1 MCAFRSLQ
9 FSAIVFAVFSR
20 YSAIFYNFLPFPVT
34 LRTSLYL
41 HNFKFSNKFY
51 STSFNNP
58 SIFSKSSTNNSY
70 KQKWNNFIISND
82 VVVIVQYNILK
93 ITFKIILHTFL
104 IFYLFYAENLHKKK
118 KKNETKCFSRRNT
131 YVLSHVIPS
140 INPLY
145 GEGLIF
151 FQRPISRIIY
161 ILSHKCWLFLS

>member
-118 KKNETKCFSRRNT
+118 KKKRN
-131 YVLSHVIPS
+131 
-140 INPLY
+140 
-145 GEGLIF
+145 
-151 FQRPISRIIY
+151 
-161 ILSHKCWLFLS
+161 KMFLSSKHLRVESRYSIHKSAVWGGINLFSTAYFSDNLHPLP